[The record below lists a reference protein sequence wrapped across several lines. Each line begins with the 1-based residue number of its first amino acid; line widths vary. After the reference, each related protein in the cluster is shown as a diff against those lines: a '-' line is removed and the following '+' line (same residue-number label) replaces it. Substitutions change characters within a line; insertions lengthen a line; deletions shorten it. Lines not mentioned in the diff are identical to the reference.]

1 VLPRPEPLFV
11 LPHGLPDDIR
21 GHAPL
26 AAPPPPRAIFASHP
40 TRNLRR
46 VVEIWAR
53 HILPRVP
60 DAVLDVYG
68 INTLKEG
75 DDAWAL
81 WEGGLLPPG
90 MSAAVKASVR
100 VHAPQSRETL
110 IAAMRGA
117 RVMLYPG
124 HKAEAFCLAVAE
136 AQALGLPAI
145 VSNITVMP
153 ERVLDGLTGFV
164 HDDDAKFGADAVRLL
179 TDDALWRS
187 QHEAAL
193 RYQQGITWS
202 EHAGRLESFLLSDIE
217 PIYRSVLALPPSS
230 NIAQ

>member
-1 VLPRPEPLFV
+1 PQHEPQFV

-21 GHAPL
+21 GRSPL
-26 AAPPPPRAIFASHP
+26 TEAPPPRAIFASHP
-40 TRNLRR
+40 TRNLHR
-46 VVEIWAR
+46 VVEIWAK
-53 HILPRVP
+53 HVLPRVP
-60 DAVLDVYG
+60 NAVLDVYG
-68 INTLKEG
+68 INALKEG
-75 DDAWAL
+75 DDAWAA
-81 WEGGLLPPG
+81 WEGRFLPSG
-90 MSAAVKASVR
+90 MSPQVKASVR
-100 VHAPQSRETL
+100 VHPPQSRETL
-110 IAAMRGA
+110 IAAMRSA

-124 HKAEAFCLAVAE
+124 HKTEAFCLAVAE

-153 ERVLDGLTGFV
+153 ERVIDGLTGFV

-202 EHAGRLESFLLSDIE
+202 EHAGRLESFLLSDLE
-217 PIYRSVLALPPSS
+217 PIYRSVLALPPTS
-230 NIAQ
+230 NVTQ